1 MRNAQ
6 SKNLRNAE
14 AQSQKCLCLFWAF
27 LSLNNRWRD
36 LWDRPVKLNC
46 NVWLLASNARIH
58 LDSEIQTSSGNP
70 SRDNDDDW
78 IIEVQAAWQCY
89 ARDQ

>member
-1 MRNAQ
+1 MPKR
-6 SKNLRNAE
+6 SRKNVSACFERSFHWTIDGE
-14 AQSQKCLCLFWAF
+14 IYGIG
-27 LSLNNRWRD
+27 R
-36 LWDRPVKLNC
+36 LNC

-70 SRDNDDDW
+70 SRDNDDGW